1 MLCDGIMSRA
11 KKSRGL
17 AKGALLAAVL
27 IPLAAR
33 ADVITFSLDGAE
45 GSSPSSISETLD
57 GVTLTYFNPSGASG
71 FGNGNGNG
79 PFYLESAG
87 DGLTG
92 FQFKFDT
99 PVLVTAY
106 NVYSPSSASATFD
119 LTGPNGNALGNSLAA
134 SGDQVV
140 NGVFLLQAQDVAT
153 LMTNFTQTDSAKLS
167 SFTVTTAVPEPGAWG
182 IVAGAGSLLLAW
194 TRRRTSSR
202 IMS

>member
-1 MLCDGIMSRA
+1 MLRASIMSRA
-11 KKSRGL
+11 KKSRVV

-27 IPLAAR
+27 IPMAVHAQ
-33 ADVITFSLDGAE
+33 VITFSLDGAE

-71 FGNGNGNG
+71 FGNGNG